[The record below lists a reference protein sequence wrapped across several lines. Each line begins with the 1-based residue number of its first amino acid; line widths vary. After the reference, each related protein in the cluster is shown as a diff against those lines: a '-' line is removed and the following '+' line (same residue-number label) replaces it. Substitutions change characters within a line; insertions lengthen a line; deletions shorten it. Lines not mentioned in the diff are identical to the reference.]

1 MIGGISDMGRG
12 RKDMKYIEIV
22 AGPGSADTLKAIA
35 EKTRA
40 LDFRIGV
47 ENEDG
52 MQSMRM
58 LVDDAR
64 VQKTLD
70 AIQGIVGAQP
80 NARIVIL
87 PVEAILPAADGPE
100 EKPSKSP
107 PTARE
112 LLYENLARGARL
124 DTDYLWLVFLST
136 VVAAIGLLEDNVA
149 VVIGAMVIAPL
160 LAPNLAL
167 SLGTTLGDPDLIR
180 DSTRTLLAGI
190 GLALLLSILLGL
202 FWQEGLHSNELIDR
216 TEAGLDSVALA
227 LASGAAGAL
236 SLTSGVSS
244 ILVGVMVAVALLPP
258 AATLGIMLGGG
269 QMDAAMGA
277 ALLLAINIVC
287 VNLSSKIVFHMRG
300 IRPRTWP
307 EKEKARTAKIVY
319 LLGWA
324 VALLILLAATYARR
338 SLG

>member
-1 MIGGISDMGRG
+1 MIGT
-12 RKDMKYIEIV
+12 MKYIEIV

-35 EKTRA
+35 DKLKA
-40 LDFRIGV
+40 LDFRVGM

-58 LVDDAR
+58 LVDDKR

-70 AIQGIVGAQP
+70 AIQGVLGTQP
-80 NARIVIL
+80 NARIVVL
-87 PVEAILPAADGPE
+87 PVEAVLPTPE
-100 EKPSKSP
+100 PDQETPPKAP

-112 LLYENLARGARL
+112 LLYENVAKGARL
-124 DTDYLWLVFLST
+124 DADYLLLVFLST
-136 VVAAIGLLEDNVA
+136 VVAGIGLLEDNVA

-190 GLALLLSILLGL
+190 GLALLLSVLLGL
-202 FWQEGLHSNELIDR
+202 FWVGGMDSAELLAR
-216 TEAGLDSVALA
+216 TDAGLDSVALA
-227 LASGAAGAL
+227 LASGAAAAL
-236 SLTSGVSS
+236 PLTSGVSS

-258 AATLGIMLGGG
+258 AATLGIMLGAGHS
-269 QMDAAMGA
+269 DLATGA

-287 VNLSSKIVFHMRG
+287 VNLSSKIVFHVRG

-307 EKEKARTAKIVY
+307 EKERPGSPRPSTY
-319 LLGWA
+319 LAGLSRWPSCCLRLMRA
-324 VALLILLAATYARR
+324 VR
-338 SLG
+338 SAELKWRLQL